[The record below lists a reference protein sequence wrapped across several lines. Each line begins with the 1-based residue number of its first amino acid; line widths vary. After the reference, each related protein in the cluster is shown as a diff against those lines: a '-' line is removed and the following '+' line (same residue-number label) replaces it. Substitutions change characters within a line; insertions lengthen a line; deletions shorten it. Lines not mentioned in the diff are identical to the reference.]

1 MTKEELGKKIW
12 DVSHL
17 TGEFKLR
24 SGAVSNE
31 YFDKYRFESI
41 PSLLKEIGLQMSAL
55 LPDNFD
61 LLAGLETGG
70 IPIAVMIS
78 QETGK
83 PAVFVRKIAK
93 QYGTA
98 KLAEGAEIKGKKL
111 VIIEDV
117 VTSGGQIL
125 LSAKDLM
132 KLGAK
137 IVKVLCVIDRQ
148 AGAAGNL
155 AKEGLKLEPLFTMA
169 ELKRQAG
176 V

>member
-41 PSLLKEIGLQMSAL
+41 PSLLREIAVKMSAL
-55 LPDNFD
+55 LPDDYD

-78 QETGK
+78 QETNS

-98 KLAEGAEIKGKKL
+98 KLAEGAEIKGRKL

-125 LSAKDLM
+125 LSANDLR
-132 KLGAK
+132 KLGAY
-137 IVKVLCVIDRQ
+137 ISEVICVIDRQ
-148 AGAAGNL
+148 AGAEGNL
-155 AKEGLKLEPLFTMA
+155 AKEGLKLKSLFTMA
-169 ELKRQAG
+169 ELKMLAG
-176 V
+176 K